1 MFNGILLA
9 CIPVFVAV
17 DAVGTLPI
25 FVSLTQGVERRQKN
39 KIIIQSLW
47 TAVCL
52 AVGFVF
58 LGKAVFHYLGITI
71 HDFMIAG
78 GIILFCIAIID
89 LLLPGKERRV
99 PPEDLGVVPIGI
111 PLIVGP
117 AVLTTSLMIVDQ
129 YGLLPTLIAILINVF
144 LAGMIFFWSEF
155 LIKVLGQAGTRALSK
170 VTALLLAAIAVM
182 MIRKGIFGLIGAS

>member
-1 MFNGILLA
+1 MVNDILLA
-9 CIPVFVAV
+9 CIPIFVAV
-17 DAVGTLPI
+17 DAIGVLPI
-25 FVSLTQGVERRQKN
+25 FVSLTQDVEQRQKR
-39 KIIIQSLW
+39 KIITQSLW
-47 TAVCL
+47 TAICL

-89 LLLPGKERRV
+89 LLLPGKQRRV
-99 PPEDLGVVPIGI
+99 PPEDLGVFPMGI

-129 YGLLPTLIAILINVF
+129 YGLLPTLIAILINIV
-144 LAGMIFFWSEF
+144 LAGIVFFWSEF
-155 LIKVLGQAGTRALSK
+155 LIKILGQAGTRALSK
-170 VTALLLAAIAVM
+170 ITALLLAAIAVM
-182 MIRKGIFGLIGAS
+182 MIRKGILGLVIIP